1 MQGKPDALLITGATK
16 GIGRAI
22 AQSAAAQGWHV
33 VGIARTPDASFP
45 GTLKTVDLLDAKARK
60 TVFDEITQE
69 FNVTRLVNN
78 AGINRIKAFE
88 DITKDDFDSIMALNV
103 TVTFELI
110 QTVLPSMKAMGFGRI
125 VNIAS
130 RSLLGR
136 PGSSVYA
143 TAKAGLIGLTRT
155 LSLEC
160 AAHGITVNA
169 ISPGPIATEMF
180 FSNNPP
186 DSPTTNAIIDGI
198 PMKRMG
204 DVKDVAAAASF
215 FLSDAA
221 AFTTGQ
227 NLFVCGG
234 SSVGRALP

>member
-1 MQGKPDALLITGATK
+1 MQSRPDVMLITGATK

-22 AQSAAAQGWHV
+22 AQTAAAQGWHV
-33 VGIARTPDASFP
+33 VGVARADDPSFP
-45 GTLKTVDLLDAKARK
+45 GTLRHVDLMDANARK
-60 TVFDEITQE
+60 AVFQEIVRE
-69 FNVTRLVNN
+69 FRVTRLVNN

-88 DITKDDFDSIMALNV
+88 DVFKEDYDTIMTLNV
-103 TVTFELI
+103 TVPFELT
-110 QTVLPSMKAMGFGRI
+110 QMAVPDMRAAGFGRI

-143 TAKAGLIGLTRT
+143 TAKAGIVGLTRT

-160 AAHGITVNA
+160 APHGITVNA
-169 ISPGPIATEMF
+169 VSPGPIATEMF

-186 DSPTTNAIIDGI
+186 DSPTTKAIIDGI
-198 PMKRMG
+198 PMKRIG
-204 DVKDVAAAASF
+204 GVQDVAAAALF

>member
-1 MQGKPDALLITGATK
+1 MQSRPDVVLITGATK
-16 GIGRAI
+16 GIGRAV
-22 AQSAAAQGWHV
+22 AQSAAGLGWHV
-33 VGIARTPDASFP
+33 VGVARSPDPSFP
-45 GTLKTVDLLDAKARK
+45 GTLKIVDLMDANDRKA
-60 TVFDEITQE
+60 VFDEIVAE
-69 FNVTRLVNN
+69 FRVTRLVNN

-88 DITKDDFDSIMALNV
+88 DVSKDDYDTIMALNV
-103 TVTFELI
+103 AVPFELT
-110 QTVLPSMKAMGFGRI
+110 QMVVPSMRAAGFGRI

-143 TAKAGLIGLTRT
+143 TAKAGILGLTRT
-155 LSLEC
+155 LSLEY
-160 AAHGITVNA
+160 APHGITVNA

-186 DSPTTNAIIDGI
+186 DSPTTKAIIDGI

-204 DVKDVAAAASF
+204 DAQDVAAAASF

-234 SSVGRALP
+234 SSVGRAAP